1 MDWQLIHQQV
11 SSLVCRSPILKE
23 HNASFHVV
31 FGELKSRLHQR
42 AFRKK
47 EKDPVESLSDK
58 ALAKEQQP
66 DTVAQKHVGRGGSVA
81 FITGYSHLPALT
93 TILQWATTTF
103 KKGIYFEYVGIHRC
117 YSVISECS
125 GRMKWKSIK
134 KRNRKNTFHPFASPA
149 ELWV

>member
-1 MDWQLIHQQV
+1 MDWQLIRQQV
-11 SSLVCRSPILKE
+11 SSFVCRSPILKE

-31 FGELKSRLHQR
+31 FGELKSWLHQR

-66 DTVAQKHVGRGGSVA
+66 DTVTQKHVEWGGSVA

-93 TILQWATTTF
+93 TILQ
-103 KKGIYFEYVGIHRC
+103 
-117 YSVISECS
+117 
-125 GRMKWKSIK
+125 
-134 KRNRKNTFHPFASPA
+134 
-149 ELWV
+149 